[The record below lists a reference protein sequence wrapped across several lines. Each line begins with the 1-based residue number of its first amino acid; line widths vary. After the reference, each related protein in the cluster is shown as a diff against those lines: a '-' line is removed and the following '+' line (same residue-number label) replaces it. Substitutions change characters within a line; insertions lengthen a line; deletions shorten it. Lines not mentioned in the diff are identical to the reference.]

1 MVERRK
7 RGIWTLEGLENFV
20 FCFLFYGKDWTIM
33 TSRKE
38 MGVELFTT
46 KTTMNKV
53 IKKKTTMNKNNL
65 SQKRRKLFVL
75 RSYWVHK
82 WRIN

>member
-1 MVERRK
+1 
-7 RGIWTLEGLENFV
+7 
-20 FCFLFYGKDWTIM
+20 M

-53 IKKKTTMNKNNL
+53 IKKKDYNE
-65 SQKRRKLFVL
+65 
-75 RSYWVHK
+75 
-82 WRIN
+82 